1 MYVSGMYPL
10 FKRFKVT
17 IQIPLY
23 FVIALFVL
31 TKREIVATFIQHGT
45 MFHESVVML
54 FGHFVVS
61 PFAYVYLGLLY

>member
-23 FVIALFVL
+23 SYVVIVLFVL

-45 MFHESVVML
+45 VFYE
-54 FGHFVVS
+54 
-61 PFAYVYLGLLY
+61 